1 MPNRAFI
8 GIGSNL
14 GDRAANYR
22 EAISRIAQI
31 PQTRVVRQSSIYETE
46 PVGDLKGAF
55 LNGVIEIETELSPDA
70 LMRRLLGIER
80 IMGRK
85 RVRGRK
91 PARGKYRPRIIDLD
105 LLFFNKETIDTRTLT
120 VPHPRLHERLF
131 VLAPMSELAPTLI
144 HPKLNKSISE
154 MMASLKSPYR
164 VTLARFAAP
173 ARSRIALSDLH
184 RAGSALAM
192 LSFPARGSTVSLIAL
207 PGDDRDETA
216 HRISCLSWRQQRAGN
231 HRRVQRRQAR
241 WRPTGGH
248 LQ

>member
-1 MPNRAFI
+1 MPHRAFI

-22 EAISRIAQI
+22 EAIQRIAQI

-55 LNGVIEIETELSPDA
+55 LNGVVEVETELGAEA
-70 LMRRLLGIER
+70 LMRRLLTIER
-80 IMGRK
+80 VMGRK

-105 LLFFNKETIDTRTLT
+105 LLFFNKETIETRTLS
-120 VPHPRLHERLF
+120 VPHPRLQERLF

-154 MMASLKSPYR
+154 LMATLKSPYR
-164 VTLARFAAP
+164 VTLARA
-173 ARSRIALSDLH
+173 DLL
-184 RAGSALAM
+184 R
-192 LSFPARGSTVSLIAL
+192 P
-207 PGDDRDETA
+207 PPP
-216 HRISCLSWRQQRAGN
+216 
-231 HRRVQRRQAR
+231 RRQAASR
-241 WRPTGGH
+241 
-248 LQ
+248 